1 MPPDSD
7 SIIRFGAEDTYRGD
21 CSFLWEELYGDS
33 PLTVEPRME
42 DSPQDREDMRRMR
55 KIPELRRNFRP
66 LAALSFSAV
75 LQATW
80 EFILISN
87 SQGLQNGGL
96 AGIFWSYVWTFFGF
110 GFIIV
115 SLAEMA
121 SMAPTSG
128 GQYHWVSEFSSPRY
142 QKFLSY
148 VTGWMSVLAWQAG
161 AASGSFL
168 TGTIIQGL
176 ITLHD
181 PSYEPQNWQG
191 TLFVF
196 AMVAVIYLFNVYAA
210 SWMPRMQNILLALHM
225 LCWVVVVVVLFAMA
239 PHNPAKRVF
248 TEFHN
253 GGNWSSMSISLL
265 IGQITAIYGSLST
278 FPLHTR
284 CREEELTA
292 ILIGSD
298 ATAHMSEEVKDAS
311 RYVPIAIAWGYFGNG
326 ILALVII
333 VGFLLALPSVPDA
346 LADSTGFPFLYV
358 FKQILPTSGVNGL
371 TAIILIP
378 VIFSNILF
386 NASTARQT
394 YAFARDRGLPMEYWI
409 SRVDERR
416 EIPIH
421 AIALSCLISGLLSL
435 INIGSQVAFNAI
447 ISLNV
452 AALMFT
458 YAVSISCVIYRKIS
472 CPETL
477 PPRRWSLGKFGLG
490 INIIGLL
497 YVLFALFWSFWPPS
511 PSPKARDFNWSVV
524 IFFGVF
530 LISILM
536 YIVHGRRHYVAPAVM
551 ITRID

>member
-1 MPPDSD
+1 MWDETFRVS
-7 SIIRFGAEDTYRGD
+7 
-21 CSFLWEELYGDS
+21 
-33 PLTVEPRME
+33 VEPRME
-42 DSPQDREDMRRMR
+42 DSAQDREDMRRMR

-66 LAALSFSAV
+66 LATLSFSAV

-148 VTGWMSVLAWQAG
+148 LTGWMSVLAWQAG

-191 TLFVF
+191 TLFVELD
-196 AMVAVIYLFNVYAA
+196 ATDAKY
-210 SWMPRMQNILLALHM
+210 LALHM

-239 PHNPAKRVF
+239 PHNTAKRVF

-278 FPLHTR
+278 FPLHIR
-284 CREEELTA
+284 CPEEGLTV

-333 VGFLLALPSVPDA
+333 VGFLLALPTVPDA

-358 FKQILPTSGVNGL
+358 FKQILPISGVNGL

-394 YAFARDRGLPMEYWI
+394 YAFARDRGLPMEYRI

-458 YAVSISCVIYRKIS
+458 YAVSISCVICRKIS
-472 CPETL
+472 CPEAL
-477 PPRRWSLGKFGLG
+477 PPRRWSLGRFGLG
-490 INIIGLL
+490 INILGLL

-511 PSPKARDFNWSVV
+511 PSPKAREFNWSVV

-530 LISILM
+530 IISILM
-536 YIVHGRRHYVAPAVM
+536 YIVHGRRHYVAPAMM